1 MKEIV
6 ARARDDSNLTVEMP
20 NEPVLAKRAGTQLGG
35 GDVFSGTRRERK
47 ESATMRRV
55 KIWFLQFYMRLQYC
69 VYLGFD
75 WDR

>member
-35 GDVFSGTRRERK
+35 DVFSTPRRERK

-55 KIWFLQFYMRLQYC
+55 
-69 VYLGFD
+69 
-75 WDR
+75 

>member
-20 NEPVLAKRAGTQLGG
+20 NEPVLAKRAGTQLNR

-55 KIWFLQFYMRLQYC
+55 M
-69 VYLGFD
+69 
-75 WDR
+75 

>member
-20 NEPVLAKRAGTQLGG
+20 NEPVLAKRAGTQLGR
-35 GDVFSGTRRERK
+35 GDVFSGTPRRERK

-55 KIWFLQFYMRLQYC
+55 M
-69 VYLGFD
+69 
-75 WDR
+75 